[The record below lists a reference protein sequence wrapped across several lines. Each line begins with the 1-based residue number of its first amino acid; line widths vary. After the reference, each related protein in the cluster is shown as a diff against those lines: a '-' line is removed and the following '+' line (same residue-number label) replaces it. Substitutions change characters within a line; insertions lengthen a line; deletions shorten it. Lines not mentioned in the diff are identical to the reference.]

1 MQLGIHGKNSA
12 DMQAVKVLI
21 VDDSRLIRKALKKI
35 LTANG
40 QIEVVGEAA
49 DGKEALAVIPSLQP
63 DVITLDI
70 NMPEMDGL
78 STLKH
83 IMIKCPTPTVMISS
97 LTTEGA
103 IKTFDA
109 LRLGA
114 VDFISKP
121 SQMGDARTQARQP
134 DIAHIIK
141 LVADVRIK
149 KVRLSRVRPQP
160 VGFPRSAVPEIN
172 RCVVFGA
179 SEGGY
184 SSLLKIIPQLK
195 PGASAVFMA
204 VLYAAPSY
212 VDAFVSYLDRYSP
225 VTVERAADGKVLQGG
240 TCYLA
245 AGSEYITV
253 VRENQALG
261 LRVQPSPF
269 PARRG
274 AINMLMLSL
283 SEIMAEN
290 AVGVILSGQE
300 QDGAE
305 GVTEIFRMGGDVIV
319 QAPETCL
326 FKEMPQTA
334 LKLCESCQIIP
345 DIYIADAIDTL
356 LHETLKR
363 EEESH
368 VEKS

>member
-1 MQLGIHGKNSA
+1 
-12 DMQAVKVLI
+12 
-21 VDDSRLIRKALKKI
+21 
-35 LTANG
+35 
-40 QIEVVGEAA
+40 
-49 DGKEALAVIPSLQP
+49 
-63 DVITLDI
+63 
-70 NMPEMDGL
+70 
-78 STLKH
+78 
-83 IMIKCPTPTVMISS
+83 
-97 LTTEGA
+97 
-103 IKTFDA
+103 
-109 LRLGA
+109 
-114 VDFISKP
+114 
-121 SQMGDARTQARQP
+121 
-134 DIAHIIK
+134 
-141 LVADVRIK
+141 
-149 KVRLSRVRPQP
+149 
-160 VGFPRSAVPEIN
+160 
-172 RCVVFGA
+172 VVFGA

-184 SSLLKIIPQLK
+184 SALLKIIPQLK
-195 PGASAVFMA
+195 PDTPAVFIA
-204 VLYAAPSY
+204 VLYAAPPY
-212 VDAFVSYLDRYSP
+212 VDAFVSYLNRYSAID
-225 VTVERAADGKVLQGG
+225 VKRATDGTVLQGG

-261 LRVQPSPF
+261 LRVHPSPF

-305 GVTEIFRMGGDVIV
+305 GVIEVSRMGGDVIV

-334 LKLCESCQIIP
+334 LKLCESCQVIP

-356 LHETLKR
+356 LHETLTR
-363 EEESH
+363 EEESY